1 MQQEVH
7 RRPVAGMALM
17 RTANRLYG
25 LLLYLYPRRFRH
37 EYGEPMAQLFRDA
50 MRERLRRGGMAA
62 LFSLWILTLFDLV
75 RSVFVE
81 QMAELFHVSVDWGG
95 TTMTYLEK
103 IREFAREP
111 EQLELAYQA
120 AVKAGER
127 GAFTEAIQL
136 AHTEDSGNLLY
147 SAWYYRL
154 LHAAGRVI
162 AWSWAVPLAI
172 LNGLLLW
179 WLSDEQGYTLQIV
192 NPFSG
197 VQGHSSTPL
206 VLVVGM
212 GIAAIIIITFLAGA
226 GDRHWRRLVLIALG
240 LMGVT
245 AYVIYFFPQTGTS
258 LYQEQYLALMPLNL
272 ALLAWAGIGI
282 YALIGHW
289 DPGNRFAFLVKSLE
303 FLIVGG
309 LFGFILLLFTGV
321 TVGLFSA
328 LGIEPPEEIMRL
340 FFAGGAG
347 MIGVLAVALA
357 IEPGVAPRQQPFD
370 EGLSRLI
377 PLLLRLLLPLAVL
390 VLTIFVFFIPANFWQ
405 PFNNREVLIAFNAL
419 LFAVIALL
427 VGVVPLAQGDLSERL
442 WHWLWRGILALTV
455 LTLIVGIYALAAILY
470 RTLLDRLTPNRLTF
484 IGWNVINIG
493 VLFWLLVLQWR
504 AKGPARVHA
513 LQRTLAG
520 AMIPYAM
527 WALLTLLALPWLF
540 PINQGEVAALPKDI
554 QHVVGEQPYPILLK
568 CASSPHIYA
577 LDRGEKHWI
586 KDIQTFEAQG
596 FEWRD
601 VHFTRCET
609 IDAIPDGPPIPADAG
624 VPPDAQ

>member
-7 RRPVAGMALM
+7 RRPVAGMALVYV
-17 RTANRLYG
+17 ANRLYG

-50 MRERLRRGGMAA
+50 MRQQLRRGGMAA
-62 LFSLWILTLFDLV
+62 LLSLWILTLFDLV

-136 AHTEDSGNLLY
+136 AHTEDRGNLLY

-162 AWSWAVPLAI
+162 AWSWAIPLAI

-309 LFGFILLLFTGV
+309 SL
-321 TVGLFSA
+321 
-328 LGIEPPEEIMRL
+328 
-340 FFAGGAG
+340 
-347 MIGVLAVALA
+347 
-357 IEPGVAPRQQPFD
+357 
-370 EGLSRLI
+370 
-377 PLLLRLLLPLAVL
+377 
-390 VLTIFVFFIPANFWQ
+390 
-405 PFNNREVLIAFNAL
+405 
-419 LFAVIALL
+419 
-427 VGVVPLAQGDLSERL
+427 
-442 WHWLWRGILALTV
+442 
-455 LTLIVGIYALAAILY
+455 
-470 RTLLDRLTPNRLTF
+470 
-484 IGWNVINIG
+484 
-493 VLFWLLVLQWR
+493 
-504 AKGPARVHA
+504 
-513 LQRTLAG
+513 
-520 AMIPYAM
+520 
-527 WALLTLLALPWLF
+527 
-540 PINQGEVAALPKDI
+540 
-554 QHVVGEQPYPILLK
+554 
-568 CASSPHIYA
+568 ASSCCS
-577 LDRGEKHWI
+577 L
-586 KDIQTFEAQG
+586 
-596 FEWRD
+596 
-601 VHFTRCET
+601 
-609 IDAIPDGPPIPADAG
+609 PA
-624 VPPDAQ
+624 